1 MGMATLA
8 QKIEAEQRMR
18 ELLEANDM
26 PQPDFVEYGFTCIRL
41 FYEERKLVVVIDIDK
56 PPEDIETSLDPDDV

>member
-1 MGMATLA
+1 MATLA
-8 QKIEAEQRMR
+8 QKIETEQRMR

>member
-1 MGMATLA
+1 MATLA

-41 FYEERKLVVVIDIDK
+41 FYEKRKLVVVIDIDK

>member
-1 MGMATLA
+1 MATLA
-8 QKIEAEQRMR
+8 QKIEMERRMR
-18 ELLEANDM
+18 ELLEANDI

>member
-1 MGMATLA
+1 MATLA

-56 PPEDIETSLDPDDV
+56 PPEDIETSLDPDDA